1 MKDAAPQPIHLAD
14 YCPPSHLVEDVRLT
28 FRLAPGPVRVLSTI
42 RFRANPDGLENGN
55 LRLDGE
61 GLRLI
66 SAAIDG
72 QPLTA
77 LDYLLTTEGLTVP
90 AERLP
95 GKSFTWEAEVEIEP
109 EANTALEGL
118 YMSGGMYC
126 TQCEA
131 EGFRKI
137 TFYPDR
143 PDVMAPF
150 TVRIESDLLVLLSN
164 GNPQGSGA
172 GWAEWHDPWP
182 KPAYLF
188 ALVAGDLVAH
198 RDQITTMS
206 GRDVDLNIWVRPGDE
221 AKCAYAMDALKRA
234 MRWDEEV
241 YGREY
246 DLDVFNI
253 VAVDDF
259 NMGAMENKGLN
270 IFNSKY
276 VLASPETATD
286 RDYDFIESI
295 VAHEYF
301 HNWTGNRI
309 TCRDWFQLCLKEG
322 LTVYRDQKFSA
333 DTRSAPVKR
342 IEDVLQLRARQF
354 REDAGPLA
362 HNVRPD
368 SYVEINNF
376 YTATVYEKGA
386 EVIGMLHRLVGAQ
399 EYRAALDEYFAR
411 HDGQACTIEDWLAVF
426 EDVAGRDL
434 SQFKRWYTQAG
445 TPRLSASWEVSGNR
459 LRLTLRQ
466 DVPPTPDQPLK
477 EPAVIPIAMGL
488 LAPDGAELLPE
499 TMVVLDGR
507 EAVLDFDLAAMA
519 EQAGTAV
526 PERVIPSLLRGFSAP
541 VILDAALSRE
551 DRLVLLAHDPDPFN
565 RWEAGRSLM
574 RETLM
579 AMLTDGAGADPAL
592 FSALD
597 LLLQDTTLDPAFRA
611 LALAL
616 PSEDDLAQAAHDA
629 GLVPDP
635 TAIHATRKTL
645 QTAMAE
651 ALRPTLVALYDA
663 MDPGPDYCPDADQ
676 AAQRSLRNAALML
689 LTRVEGPER
698 AKAHYD
704 AATNMTDEIAAFATL
719 LEAGDTSVAARFHDR
734 WKGDRLV
741 MDKWFMAQVAH
752 AAPEDAVAT
761 AERLTDHPLFDWKNP
776 NRFRAVIG
784 GLTSGN
790 PAGFHDPSGA
800 GYRFLADWLIRL
812 DARNPQTAARMSTA
826 FETWAR
832 YDADRKELMRGELD
846 RIAATE
852 DLSRDL
858 SEMVDRIRG

>member
-14 YCPPSHLVEDVRLT
+14 YHPPSHLVEAVELT
-28 FRLAPGPVRVLSTI
+28 FRLAPKGTRVLSKI
-42 RFRANPDGLENGN
+42 RFRANPLGLENGN

-61 GLRLI
+61 NLRLL
-66 SAAIDG
+66 SCAIDG
-72 QPLTA
+72 APLTA
-77 LDYLLTTEGLTVP
+77 LDYLLTPEGLTVP

-95 GKSFTWEAEVEIEP
+95 GRAFTWEAEVEIDP
-109 EANTALEGL
+109 ADNTALEGL
-118 YMSGGMYC
+118 YTSGGMFC

-150 TVRIESDLLVLLSN
+150 TVRIESDLPVLLSN
-164 GNPQGSGA
+164 GNPGASGP

-198 RDQITTMS
+198 SDNFTTMS
-206 GRDVDLNIWVRPGDE
+206 GRSVDLNIWVRPGDE
-221 AKCAYAMDALKRA
+221 GKCAYAMDALKRS

-322 LTVYRDQKFSA
+322 LTVFRDQQFSA
-333 DTRSAPVKR
+333 DTRSAAVQR

-386 EVIGMLHRLVGAQ
+386 ELIGMLRRIVGAQ
-399 EYRAALDEYFAR
+399 EYRAALDEYFRR

-426 EDVAGRDL
+426 EDVTGRDL

-445 TPRLSASWEVSGNR
+445 TPRVAAHWQVADGRLH
-459 LRLTLRQ
+459 LRLSQT
-466 DVPPTPDQPLK
+466 VPPTPGQPLK
-477 EPAVIPIAMGL
+477 EHVVIPVALGL
-488 LAPDGAELLPE
+488 LSPEGAELLPE
-499 TMVVLDGR
+499 TTVILDGP
-507 EAVLDFDLAAMA
+507 ELTLDFDLDEMSRR
-519 EQAGTAV
+519 AGVAR
-526 PERVIPSLLRGFSAP
+526 PDRVIPSLLRGFSAP
-541 VILDAALSRE
+541 VILDASLSRA

-579 AMLTDGAGADPAL
+579 GMLTGAEADPAL
-592 FSALD
+592 FDALD
-597 LLLQDTTLDPAFRA
+597 RLLNDDSLDPAFRA
-611 LALAL
+611 LCLAL
-616 PSEDDLAQAAHDA
+616 PSEDDMAQAAHDA

-635 TAIHATRKTL
+635 TAIHATRRAM
-645 QTAMAE
+645 QTAMAT
-651 ALRPTLVALYDA
+651 ALADTLSALYDA
-663 MDPGPDYCPDADQ
+663 MDPGPAYSPDADQ
-676 AAQRSLRNAALML
+676 AARRSLRNAALTL
-689 LTRVEGPER
+689 LGRIEGSAR
-698 AKAHYD
+698 AKAHYE
-704 AATNMTDEIAAFATL
+704 AASNMTDEIAAFTTL
-719 LEAGDTSVAARFHDR
+719 LEAGDTEVAGHFHDR
-734 WKGDRLV
+734 WKADRLV

-752 AAPEDAVAT
+752 AAPDRAVAM
-761 AERLTDHPLFDWKNP
+761 AEELTNHPLFDWTNP
-776 NRFRAVIG
+776 NRFRSVIG
-784 GLTSGN
+784 GLTAGN
-790 PAGFHDPSGA
+790 PAGFHDPTGA
-800 GYRFLADWLIRL
+800 GYRFLADWLIRV
-812 DARNPQTAARMSTA
+812 DAKNPQTAARLSTA
-826 FETWAR
+826 FETWKR
-832 YDADRKELMRGELD
+832 YDADRQALITGELD
-846 RIAATE
+846 RIAGTE
-852 DLSRDL
+852 GLSRDL
-858 SEMVDRIRG
+858 SEMVARMRGA